1 MSPTPAAFI
10 GHGNPMNALEA
21 NHFTT
26 AWREFAASFERPRAI
41 VVISAHWYVNV
52 SAVTAMTAPRTI
64 HDFFGFPHALFD
76 VKYPAPGDPDLAQR
90 IIDLAEPSYVGPDED
105 SSGLDHGAWSVLLPM
120 YPEADIPVLQ
130 LSVDAT
136 KSIEQHMKL
145 GASLAPLRDEG
156 VLILASGNVVHNLG
170 QLRFDLPGIGTEW
183 AHSFDAA
190 AKAIMTSDPAQLD
203 RLREDPAYALA
214 VPTPDHFMPL
224 AYLAGLAHAAG
235 SPATTILEGCDL
247 GSLSMTSYALRG

>member
-64 HDFFGFPHALFD
+64 HDFFGFPQALFD

-105 SSGLDHGAWSVLLPM
+105 SWGLDHGAWSVLLPM